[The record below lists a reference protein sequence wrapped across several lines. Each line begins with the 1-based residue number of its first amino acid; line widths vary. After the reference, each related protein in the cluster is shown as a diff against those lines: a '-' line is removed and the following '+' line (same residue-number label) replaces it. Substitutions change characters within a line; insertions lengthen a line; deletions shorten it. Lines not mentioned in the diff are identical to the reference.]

1 MKKQK
6 YKIRTVCSLN
16 EDLNLKL
23 NVNLITNGKT
33 IFSKCTVLSEL
44 IWKIKQLYQNKIY
57 F

>member
-44 IWKIKQLYQNKIY
+44 I
-57 F
+57 